1 MAGHIFNI
9 SAQRLG
15 LFIIH
20 PRKSRG
26 VWQPLRCIVLLQ
38 NEEEAFQGQR
48 NPDLLCLKHVRAR
61 DKVMARV
68 SGPSRRGCLFLGSNL
83 HWTPSPKE
91 PRVALAGQEGLSW
104 SQECGL
110 PSAEPELT

>member
-61 DKVMARV
+61 DKVMAPV
-68 SGPSRRGCLFLGSNL
+68 CQGPAGEAASSLAA
-83 HWTPSPKE
+83 
-91 PRVALAGQEGLSW
+91 PRH
-104 SQECGL
+104 
-110 PSAEPELT
+110 P